1 MDAYEAH
8 ALLKVHPGPAVH
20 RKVFLISAD
29 GMRQRVRRENGN
41 EIEKKGRENLL
52 LWKPSM
58 LQIMVNET

>member
-41 EIEKKGRENLL
+41 EIEKKVAKIFCYGNRQCCRS
-52 LWKPSM
+52 W
-58 LQIMVNET
+58 